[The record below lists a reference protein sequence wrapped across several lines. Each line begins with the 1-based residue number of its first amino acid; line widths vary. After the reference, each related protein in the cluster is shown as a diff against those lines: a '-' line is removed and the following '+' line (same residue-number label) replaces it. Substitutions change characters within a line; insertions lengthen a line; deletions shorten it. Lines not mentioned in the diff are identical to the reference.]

1 MGLNIEWEKL
11 KKVLNEII
19 EISLDEDSSLVK
31 IHISDKDFMESKLGR
46 NIIGS
51 EASINL
57 LLNNY
62 IKDKSIKPKIE
73 INREENNIFLKLENN
88 RDAKKIQKFFQDF
101 FFGDILKNMIE
112 ALFGAFGGMYGSENI

>member
-19 EISLDEDSSLVK
+19 KISMDEDSSSVK
-31 IHISDKDFMESKLGR
+31 INISDKDFMESKLGR
-46 NIIGS
+46 NLIGS

-62 IKDKSIKPKIE
+62 IKDKNIKPKIQV
-73 INREENNIFLKLENN
+73 NREENYILLKLDNN
-88 RDAKKIQKFFQDF
+88 QDAKEIQKFFRDF

-112 ALFGAFGGMYGSENI
+112 TLFGAFGGMYGTENI